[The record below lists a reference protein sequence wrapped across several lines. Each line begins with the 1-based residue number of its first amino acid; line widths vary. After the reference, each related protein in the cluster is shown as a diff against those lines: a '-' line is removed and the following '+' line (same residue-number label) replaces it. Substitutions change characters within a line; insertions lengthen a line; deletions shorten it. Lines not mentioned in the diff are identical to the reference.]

1 MANAD
6 YDPHEDQMVWLRERG
21 TPTHDA
27 NGNPYTL
34 PQMVGMYR
42 KQRRGEPEQ
51 AHHLGAFPFADAGMF
66 HGHNQTPSFQGLLDH
81 AAQAYRHM
89 LNGGMVNLGG
99 LMGWNP
105 AYAYQNFMPWMYGVA
120 QPGQMMG
127 MNQMG
132 GE

>member
-1 MANAD
+1 MEDDFANQDAD
-6 YDPHEDQMVWLRERG
+6 LTNQVLKLGGNPFG
-21 TPTHDA
+21 A
-27 NGNPYTL
+27 NGDFMTPNGLAAQVRRLKGANNAPQQPEFPTL
-34 PQMVGMYR
+34 P
-42 KQRRGEPEQ
+42 
-51 AHHLGAFPFADAGMF
+51 MF
-66 HGHNQTPSFQGLLDH
+66 YGHSPPSFQGLLDH

-120 QPGQMMG
+120 QPGQVMG